1 MVKVKIFKKKATN
14 KSFNLQ
20 MFNNKQIKH
29 KINQKIIQIN
39 LNKIKIYI
47 IQFKNKMLN
56 NLQLI
61 DKCFLMIFL
70 I

>member
-1 MVKVKIFKKKATN
+1 
-14 KSFNLQ
+14 

-47 IQFKNKMLN
+47 IQFKN
-56 NLQLI
+56 
-61 DKCFLMIFL
+61 
-70 I
+70 